1 MTKLE
6 NLLNKRENAKAKA
19 QEFLDAG
26 NVEKARE
33 KIAEVRQLDEAI
45 ENQKQLDDLEKSQL
59 QSVATENEKEGEK
72 LTKNANFIRAAIK
85 KMTGKPVTEAENALL
100 LPTTSSPTG
109 ENGEGYILPQDIQTK
124 IHERIRQFRSMRD
137 VIGSIT
143 TTALT
148 GSLVY
153 EDISAISGLTDFTD
167 GTEIA
172 ESESPKFSQVKF
184 SLKEKGAIIY
194 LSNVLITMTDN
205 DLVSYIVDYFAKK
218 AVITEN
224 AMAFNALQK
233 GKTVKTIADW
243 KALKSSINKDL
254 DPASLSSTV
263 ILTNQDG
270 FEVLDSALDANG
282 RPILQPDPAN
292 PTVKRFIGYEV
303 IVFSNKNLPSTKA
316 TASKAGTAPIYYGNL
331 EAGAKFVQANGTQFA
346 TDSSAGF
353 TKNVTVA
360 RIIELIDCV
369 QFDSSDECYICGQIE
384 VEPKTGAS
392 GQ

>member
-6 NLLNKRENAKAKA
+6 NLLQKRENAKTQA

-33 KIAEVRQLDEAI
+33 KIAEVKQLDVAI
-45 ENQKQLDDLEKSQL
+45 ENQKELDDLEKSQL
-59 QSVATENEKEGEK
+59 QSTAKIENKK
-72 LTKNANFIRAAIK
+72 LSENASFIRAAIK
-85 KMTGKPVTEAENALL
+85 KMTGRTLTEAENALL
-100 LPTTSSPTG
+100 LPNTENPTG
-109 ENGEGYILPQDIQTK
+109 ANGEGYILPQDIQTK
-124 IHERIRQFRSMRD
+124 IHERIRQLRSMRD

-153 EDISAISGLTDFTD
+153 ENTSSIAGLTDFED
-167 GTEIA
+167 GQEIA
-172 ESESPKFSQVKF
+172 ESESPKFTQVKF
-184 SLKEKGAIIY
+184 ALKEKGAIIF
-194 LSNVLITMTDN
+194 LSNVLLTMTDN
-205 DLVSYIVDYFAKK
+205 DLMNYIVNYFAKK

-233 GKTVKTIADW
+233 GKTVKAIADW

-282 RPILQPDPAN
+282 RPILQPDPTN

-331 EAGAKFVQANGTQFA
+331 EAGAKFVKANGTQFA

-369 QFDSSDECYICGQIE
+369 QFDSSDECYICGRIE
-384 VEPKTGAS
+384 VEPKTGTS
-392 GQ
+392 GN

>member
-6 NLLNKRENAKAKA
+6 NLLQKRENAKTQA
-19 QEFLDAG
+19 QELLDAG
-26 NVEKARE
+26 NIEKAKE
-33 KIAEVRQLDEAI
+33 KIAEVKQLDETI
-45 ENQKQLDDLEKSQL
+45 ENQKVLDNLEKEQL
-59 QSVATENEKEGEK
+59 QSTARANGKADEK
-72 LTKNANFIRAAIK
+72 LSENASFIRAAIK
-85 KMTGKPVTEAENALL
+85 KMTGKPITEAENALL
-100 LPTTSSPTG
+100 LPTTSSPNG

-124 IHERIRQFRSMRD
+124 INERIRQFKSMRE

-153 EDISAISGLTDFTD
+153 EDISAITGLVDFTD
-167 GTEIA
+167 GTDIT

-224 AMAFNALQK
+224 TLAFEALK
-233 GKTVKTIADW
+233 RGKTAKTLTDW

-254 DPASLSSTV
+254 DPASLYGTV
-263 ILTNQDG
+263 ILTNQDA
-270 FEVLDSALDANG
+270 FDVLDSALDENG
-282 RPILQPDPAN
+282 RPILQPDPTN
-292 PTVKRFIGYEV
+292 PTVKRFMGYEV
-303 IVFSNKNLPSTKA
+303 IVFSNRLIPSTNA
-316 TASKAGTAPIYYGNL
+316 TASKAGVAPIYYGNL
-331 EAGAKFVQANGTQFA
+331 KEGAKFVTASGTQFA

-369 QFDSSDECYICGQIE
+369 QFDSSDECYVYGQIE
-384 VEPKTGAS
+384 VAPKTGA
-392 GQ
+392 